1 MSAIMNTV
9 YNNYLTTYAS
19 RQITKYDTHK
29 KSELR
34 SVYNS
39 IVKLNKDTPW
49 YLPTTNKDTQHYAVD
64 LKENARELH
73 NTIAQ
78 IGGLET
84 DGLFRKK
91 SAYSTDDDI
100 VEASYIGSDTTTGAS
115 PEFDIEVNS
124 WPRRRRI
131 WVIFFRIWQPRLLL
145 PPILLILRSTI

>member
-49 YLPTTNKDTQHYAVD
+49 YLPSH
-64 LKENARELH
+64 R
-73 NTIAQ
+73 
-78 IGGLET
+78 
-84 DGLFRKK
+84 
-91 SAYSTDDDI
+91 SADWRRMDCSGKRVPTPQTMI
-100 VEASYIGSDTTTGAS
+100 
-115 PEFDIEVNS
+115 S
-124 WPRRRRI
+124 W
-131 WVIFFRIWQPRLLL
+131 RL
-145 PPILLILRSTI
+145 PT

>member
-39 IVKLNKDTPW
+39 IVKLSKDTPW

-64 LKENARELH
+64 LKEKRPRTAQHHRTDRRTGDGWTVPEKECLLH
-73 NTIAQ
+73 
-78 IGGLET
+78 
-84 DGLFRKK
+84 
-91 SAYSTDDDI
+91 
-100 VEASYIGSDTTTGAS
+100 
-115 PEFDIEVNS
+115 
-124 WPRRRRI
+124 RR
-131 WVIFFRIWQPRLLL
+131 
-145 PPILLILRSTI
+145 

>member
-73 NTIAQ
+73 NYHR
-78 IGGLET
+78 T
-84 DGLFRKK
+84 DRR
-91 SAYSTDDDI
+91 
-100 VEASYIGSDTTTGAS
+100 TGDGWTV
-115 PEFDIEVNS
+115 PEKECLLH
-124 WPRRRRI
+124 RR
-131 WVIFFRIWQPRLLL
+131 
-145 PPILLILRSTI
+145 

>member
-9 YNNYLTTYAS
+9 YNNYLTAYAS

-49 YLPTTNKDTQHYAVD
+49 YLPTTSKDTQHYAVD

-84 DGLFRKK
+84 DGLFRKRVP
-91 SAYSTDDDI
+91 TPQTMI
-100 VEASYIGSDTTTGAS
+100 
-115 PEFDIEVNS
+115 S
-124 WPRRRRI
+124 W
-131 WVIFFRIWQPRLLL
+131 RL
-145 PPILLILRSTI
+145 PT

>member
-9 YNNYLTTYAS
+9 YNNYLTAYAS

-64 LKENARELH
+64 LKETPANCTTPSHR
-73 NTIAQ
+73 
-78 IGGLET
+78 
-84 DGLFRKK
+84 
-91 SAYSTDDDI
+91 SADWRRMDCSGKRVPTPQTMI
-100 VEASYIGSDTTTGAS
+100 
-115 PEFDIEVNS
+115 S
-124 WPRRRRI
+124 W
-131 WVIFFRIWQPRLLL
+131 RL
-145 PPILLILRSTI
+145 PT

>member
-115 PEFDIEVNS
+115 PEFDIEVKQLATPQENLGYFL
-124 WPRRRRI
+124 PD
-131 WVIFFRIWQPRLLL
+131 LATTLA

>member
-64 LKENARELH
+64 RMDCSGKRVP
-73 NTIAQ
+73 TPQTMI
-78 IGGLET
+78 
-84 DGLFRKK
+84 
-91 SAYSTDDDI
+91 
-100 VEASYIGSDTTTGAS
+100 
-115 PEFDIEVNS
+115 S
-124 WPRRRRI
+124 W
-131 WVIFFRIWQPRLLL
+131 RL
-145 PPILLILRSTI
+145 PT